1 MIKEAH
7 KMSILYKEL
16 LIVDKKAK
24 TARKIRFEKGVN
36 IITSKENSVG
46 KTSLSLM
53 LLYSFGAKVKFSDK
67 WHLEDIFTKLTIQND
82 DKEIII
88 IRYRDTYTIKTDNE
102 NFFYPIQKYGY
113 SDKLY
118 ELLGLTIKIKDK
130 NADTYSTAIPSLYL
144 LPYFLAQTN
153 SDSDRTIFEDLAM
166 YSKAD
171 LHDALYYHVGALD
184 NNYSNVIQQLT
195 KTKLALEQLKKSKEK
210 QLLEIQYL
218 EEKLN
223 EHKNIKITENDID
236 LKSDILIYKK
246 YAEKNQEYYSL
257 LKQKTDIKH
266 KIKLLNKTLTDNEIY
281 SVKLLNEEE
290 IRCPVCKSD
299 ITDFISSAL
308 TVGMAESDINTE
320 IAELKAELLII
331 ERKLAQT
338 KPKLDTLQSEIS
350 QIEEVRQNLKV
361 TRAIIVWNEEL
372 QTAKKKFAE
381 TQLQIEAYEN
391 ALKGLNSKV
400 KAYADRKKSAD
411 STYRSAF
418 SNLLNIT
425 NIDKQGINLSALNL
439 YDSFSLSGSE
449 IPRIAISRFFA
460 LLESKNADSIVM
472 PIIFDFPNLDMTEE
486 NLIRC
491 FSVMCEKIK
500 DTHHY
505 PQSMVFSINCLER
518 ISKSGHTFDDC
529 HIIDMA
535 ELPIDDAAHPKLLC
549 RHDFLENANEIN
561 EMLL

>member
-1 MIKEAH
+1 
-7 KMSILYKEL
+7 MSILYKEL
-16 LIVDKKAK
+16 LIVDKKLK

-36 IITSKENSVG
+36 IITSKKNSVG
-46 KTSLSLM
+46 KTSLSHM
-53 LLYSFGAKVKFSDK
+53 LLYSFGAKVKISDK
-67 WHLEDIFTKLTIQND
+67 WHMDDIFTKLTIQNG

-88 IRYRDTYTIKTDNE
+88 IRYRDTYTIKTENE
-102 NFFYPIQKYGY
+102 SNFYPIQKYGY

-144 LPYFLAQTN
+144 LPYFLSQTN
-153 SDSDRTIFEDLAM
+153 PDSDRTVFDDLAM

-184 NNYSNVIQQLT
+184 NNYSNIIQQLT
-195 KTKLALEQLKKSKEK
+195 KTKLELGKLKKSKEK

-223 EHKNIKITENDID
+223 EHKNIKVTDSNID
-236 LKSDILIYKK
+236 LELDISIYKK

-257 LKQKTDIKH
+257 IKQKTDIKH
-266 KIKLLNKTLTDNEIY
+266 KIKLLNKTLIDNEAY

-290 IRCPVCKSD
+290 IRCPICKSD

-308 TVGMAESDINTE
+308 TVGMAEIEINSE
-320 IAELKAELLII
+320 IAELKAQLLML
-331 ERKLAQT
+331 ERKLAII
-338 KPKLDTLQSEIS
+338 KPKLDELRSEIS
-350 QIEEVRQNLKV
+350 QIEENRQNLKV

-381 TQLQIEAYEN
+381 TQLQLESYEN
-391 ALKGLNSKV
+391 ELKRLNSQV
-400 KAYADRKKSAD
+400 KTYAERKKIAD
-411 STYRSAF
+411 ETYRNVF
-418 SNLLNIT
+418 SELLDIT
-425 NIDKQGINLSALNL
+425 NIDKQGINISKLNL

-460 LLESKNADSIVM
+460 LLESKNNESIVM

-491 FSVMCEKIK
+491 FAVMCDKIK
-500 DTHHY
+500 DVDRY

-518 ISKSGHTFDDC
+518 ITKAGHKFDDC
-529 HIIDMA
+529 YIIDMS
-535 ELPIDDAAHPKLLC
+535 ELPVDDNARPKLLC
-549 RHDFLENANEIN
+549 KQDYLENADEIN
-561 EMLL
+561 EMLQ

>member
-1 MIKEAH
+1 
-7 KMSILYKEL
+7 MSILYKEL
-16 LIVDKKAK
+16 LIVDKRAK
-24 TARKIRFEKGVN
+24 TARKIRFKKGVN

-67 WHLEDIFTKLTIQND
+67 WHLEDIFTKLTILNN

-88 IRYRDTYTIKTDNE
+88 IRYRDTYTIKTENE
-102 NFFYPIQKYGY
+102 KFFFPIQKYGY

-184 NNYSNVIQQLT
+184 NNYSNVILQLT

-223 EHKNIKITENDID
+223 DHKNIKITDNDID
-236 LKSDILIYKK
+236 LESDISIYKK
-246 YAEKNQEYYSL
+246 FAEKNQEYYLL

-308 TVGMAESDINTE
+308 TVGMAESDVNSE

-331 ERKLAQT
+331 ERKLAQI
-338 KPKLDTLQSEIS
+338 KPKLDILQREIA
-350 QIEEVRQNLKV
+350 QIEEIRQNLKV

-391 ALKGLNSKV
+391 ALKGLNSTV
-400 KAYADRKKSAD
+400 KTYADRKKSAD

-418 SNLLNIT
+418 SNLLDIT
-425 NIDKQGINLSALNL
+425 NIDKQGINISALNL

-460 LLESKNADSIVM
+460 LLESKTDESIVM

-491 FSVMCEKIK
+491 FSVMCDKIN
-500 DTHHY
+500 DTKQY
-505 PQSMVFSINCLER
+505 PQSMIFSINCLER
-518 ISKSGHTFDDC
+518 ITKAGRKFDDC
-529 HIIDMA
+529 SIIDMA
-535 ELPIDDAAHPKLLC
+535 ELTIDDPEHPKLLC
-549 RHDFLENANEIN
+549 RHDFLENADEIN
-561 EMLL
+561 EMLQ

>member
-1 MIKEAH
+1 MIKEEH

-16 LIVDKKAK
+16 LIVDKRAK
-24 TARKIRFEKGVN
+24 TARKIRFKKGVN

-67 WHLEDIFTKLTIQND
+67 WHLEDIFTKLTILNN

-88 IRYRDTYTIKTDNE
+88 IRYRDTYTIKTENE
-102 NFFYPIQKYGY
+102 KFFFPIQKYGY

-184 NNYSNVIQQLT
+184 NNYSNVILQLT

-223 EHKNIKITENDID
+223 DHKNIKITDNDID
-236 LKSDILIYKK
+236 LESDISIYKK
-246 YAEKNQEYYSL
+246 FAEKNQEYYLL

-308 TVGMAESDINTE
+308 TVGMAESDVNSE

-331 ERKLAQT
+331 ERKLAQI
-338 KPKLDTLQSEIS
+338 KPKLDILQREIA
-350 QIEEVRQNLKV
+350 QIEEIRQNLKV

-391 ALKGLNSKV
+391 ALKGLNSTV
-400 KAYADRKKSAD
+400 
-411 STYRSAF
+411 
-418 SNLLNIT
+418 
-425 NIDKQGINLSALNL
+425 
-439 YDSFSLSGSE
+439 
-449 IPRIAISRFFA
+449 
-460 LLESKNADSIVM
+460 
-472 PIIFDFPNLDMTEE
+472 
-486 NLIRC
+486 
-491 FSVMCEKIK
+491 
-500 DTHHY
+500 H
-505 PQSMVFSINCLER
+505 PQYVL
-518 ISKSGHTFDDC
+518 
-529 HIIDMA
+529 
-535 ELPIDDAAHPKLLC
+535 
-549 RHDFLENANEIN
+549 
-561 EMLL
+561 

>member
-1 MIKEAH
+1 
-7 KMSILYKEL
+7 MSILYKEL
-16 LIVDKKAK
+16 LIVDKRAK
-24 TARKIRFEKGVN
+24 TARKIRFKKGVN

-67 WHLEDIFTKLTIQND
+67 WHLEDIFTKLTILNN

-88 IRYRDTYTIKTDNE
+88 IRYRDTYTIKTENE
-102 NFFYPIQKYGY
+102 KFFFPIQKYGY

-184 NNYSNVIQQLT
+184 NNYSNVILQLT

-223 EHKNIKITENDID
+223 DHKNIKITDNDID
-236 LKSDILIYKK
+236 LESDISIYKK
-246 YAEKNQEYYSL
+246 FAEKNQEYYLL

-308 TVGMAESDINTE
+308 TVGMAESDVNSE

-331 ERKLAQT
+331 ERKLAQI
-338 KPKLDTLQSEIS
+338 KPKLDILQREIA
-350 QIEEVRQNLKV
+350 QIEEIRQNLKV

-391 ALKGLNSKV
+391 ALKGLNSTV
-400 KAYADRKKSAD
+400 KTYADRKKSAD

-418 SNLLNIT
+418 SNLLDIT
-425 NIDKQGINLSALNL
+425 NIDKQGINISALNL

-460 LLESKNADSIVM
+460 LLESKTDESIVM

-491 FSVMCEKIK
+491 FSVMCDKIN
-500 DTHHY
+500 DTKQY
-505 PQSMVFSINCLER
+505 PQSMIFSINCLER
-518 ISKSGHTFDDC
+518 ITKAGRKFDDC
-529 HIIDMA
+529 NIIDMA
-535 ELPIDDAAHPKLLC
+535 ELPIDDPGHPKLLC
-549 RHDFLENANEIN
+549 RHDFLENADEIN
-561 EMLL
+561 EMLQ

>member
-1 MIKEAH
+1 
-7 KMSILYKEL
+7 MSILYKEL

-24 TARKIRFEKGVN
+24 TARKIHFEKGVN

-67 WHLEDIFTKLTIQND
+67 WHLDDVFTKLTIQND
-82 DKEIII
+82 NKEIII
-88 IRYRDTYTIKTDNE
+88 IRYRDTYTIKTRSE
-102 NFFYPIQKYGY
+102 KFFYPIQKYGY

-130 NADTYSTAIPSLYL
+130 NADTYSTAVPSLYL

-166 YSKAD
+166 YSKAN

-218 EEKLN
+218 EEKLS
-223 EHKNIKITENDID
+223 EHKNVKITDNDID
-236 LKSDILIYKK
+236 LKADISSYKK
-246 YAEKNQEYYSL
+246 YAEKNQEYYAL
-257 LKQKTDIKH
+257 LKQKSDIKH
-266 KIKLLNKTLTDNEIY
+266 KIKLLNKTLTDNETY
-281 SVKLLNEEE
+281 SIKLLNEEE

-308 TVGMAESDINTE
+308 TVGMAESDINSE

-331 ERKLAQT
+331 ERKLAQV
-338 KPKLDTLQSEIS
+338 KPKLDALQSSITH
-350 QIEEVRQNLKV
+350 IEEVRQNLKV

-372 QTAKKKFAE
+372 QTAKKRFAE
-381 TQLQIEAYEN
+381 TQLQIEAYDN
-391 ALKGLNSKV
+391 ALKGLSDKV
-400 KAYADRKKSAD
+400 KAYADRKKFAD
-411 STYRSAF
+411 SKYRSAF
-418 SNLLNIT
+418 SNLLDIT
-425 NIDKQGINLSALNL
+425 NIDKQGINISAINL

-491 FSVMCEKIK
+491 FSVMCDKIK
-500 DTHHY
+500 DTNQY

-518 ISKSGHTFDDC
+518 IAKSGHKFDDC

-535 ELPIDDAAHPKLLC
+535 ELSVDDVAHPKLLC
-549 RHDFLENANEIN
+549 RQDFLENADEIN
-561 EMLL
+561 EMLQ

>member
-1 MIKEAH
+1 
-7 KMSILYKEL
+7 MSILYKEL

-24 TARKIRFEKGVN
+24 TARKIHFEKGVN
-36 IITSKENSVG
+36 IITSKGNSVG

-67 WHLEDIFTKLTIQND
+67 WNLEDIFTKLTIQNEN
-82 DKEIII
+82 KEIIV
-88 IRYRDTYTIKTDNE
+88 IRYRDTYTIKTGKE
-102 NFFYPIQKYGY
+102 KFFYPIQKYGY

-184 NNYSNVIQQLT
+184 NNYSDVIQQLT
-195 KTKLALEQLKKSKEK
+195 KTKLELEKLKKNKEK
-210 QLLEIQYL
+210 QFLEIQYL
-218 EEKLN
+218 EEKLK
-223 EHKNIKITENDID
+223 EHKNVKITDSDVD
-236 LKSDILIYKK
+236 LESDISIYKK
-246 YAEKNQEYYSL
+246 YAEKNQEYYLL
-257 LKQKTDIKH
+257 LKQKADKKH

-308 TVGMAESDINTE
+308 TLGMAESDINSE
-320 IAELKAELLII
+320 IAELKADLLII
-331 ERKLAQT
+331 ERKITQI
-338 KPKLDTLQSEIS
+338 KPKLDALHSEILE
-350 QIEEVRQNLKV
+350 IEEVRQNLKV

-372 QTAKKKFAE
+372 QIAKNNFAE
-381 TQLQIEAYEN
+381 TQLQIDAYEKV
-391 ALKGLNSKV
+391 LKSLTSKV
-400 KAYADRKKSAD
+400 KTYSERKKSAD
-411 STYRSAF
+411 LKYRNAF
-418 SNLLNIT
+418 SELLDVT
-425 NIDKQGINLSALNL
+425 NVDKQGINISELNL
-439 YDSFSLSGSE
+439 YDACSLSGSE

-460 LLESKNADSIVM
+460 LLESKNDESIVM

-491 FSVMCEKIK
+491 FSVMCDKIRN
-500 DTHHY
+500 TNRY
-505 PQSMVFSINCLER
+505 PQSMIFSINCLER
-518 ISKSGHTFDDC
+518 IAKTGQTFDDYY
-529 HIIDMA
+529 IIDM
-535 ELPIDDAAHPKLLC
+535 ENLPVDDVGHPKLLC
-549 RHDFLENANEIN
+549 RQDFLENANEIN
-561 EMLL
+561 EMLQ